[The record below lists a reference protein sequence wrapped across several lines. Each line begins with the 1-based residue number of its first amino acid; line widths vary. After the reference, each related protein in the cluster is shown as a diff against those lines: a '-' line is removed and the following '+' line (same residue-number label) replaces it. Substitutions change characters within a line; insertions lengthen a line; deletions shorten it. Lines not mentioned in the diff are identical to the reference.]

1 MSCPKFFVVARVV
14 GRDGALPLVQRL
26 VHLCNVSATET
37 LGDTYYWGQ
46 DLDGEPDTL
55 WGLEGYTHP
64 VGFFL
69 GHVSTDIF
77 KREMALVDADQL
89 LRHEQ
94 GLASRDYD
102 LHHYDWAGGWLK
114 RGDDPDRDSKT
125 SHVVVYHFWAVD
137 KDCRAELMTALGNF
151 ATETKDSQG
160 PSGTLQSC
168 AVLKECRD
176 ETMTTLWLRTKTAED
191 FNLLHSSERFQ
202 ALLASVKPIVARTEI
217 HQSKAFNGHLDL
229 KPAPS

>member
-1 MSCPKFFVVARVV
+1 MKNPKFFVVARVV
-14 GRDGALPLVQRL
+14 GRDGALSLWQRRL
-26 VHLCNVSATET
+26 VALCEVSATEPH
-37 LGDTYYWGQ
+37 GDSYYWGH

-69 GHVSTDIF
+69 DHVSTDIF

-114 RGDDPDRDSKT
+114 RPDDPNRDSKT
-125 SHVVVYHFWAVD
+125 SYIVIYHFWAVD
-137 KDCRAELMTALGNF
+137 KTSRGELLGALAEFADDNRAQEKSPRQDNG
-151 ATETKDSQG
+151 DY
-160 PSGTLQSC
+160 
-168 AVLKECRD
+168 
-176 ETMTTLWLRTKTAED
+176 
-191 FNLLHSSERFQ
+191 
-202 ALLASVKPIVARTEI
+202 VAAAANI
-217 HQSKAFNGHLDL
+217 G
-229 KPAPS
+229 